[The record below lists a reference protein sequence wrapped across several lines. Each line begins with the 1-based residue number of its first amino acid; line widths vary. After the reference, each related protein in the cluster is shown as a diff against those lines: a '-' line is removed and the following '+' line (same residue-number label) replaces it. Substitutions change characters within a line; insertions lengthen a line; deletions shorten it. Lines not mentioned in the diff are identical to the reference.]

1 MVQHEIPDRR
11 AAIMEHW
18 YTLYTKPNA
27 EAQVARTLIARG
39 LAAFLPLLPSRPG
52 ERLRPLFPAYL
63 FVRCD
68 LTAVGIDNL
77 QWIPGLR
84 RILSFGGR
92 PAVVPD
98 EAIALIERGLAEIEA
113 AGGLPL
119 HAFKP
124 GDEVVIDQGPLA
136 GLRGIFQGP
145 AGPAARVRI
154 LVRFLGETNRAE
166 VPVEALRHAGDEGF
180 AQRRRRGTRGH
191 GRPIRYA
198 G

>member
-1 MVQHEIPDRR
+1 
-11 AAIMEHW
+11 MEKW

-27 EAQVARTLIARG
+27 EALVARTLSARG
-39 LAAFLPLLPSRPG
+39 LTAFLPLLPSRPG

-68 LTAVGIDNL
+68 LAVVEIQNL

-98 EAIALIERGLAEIEA
+98 EAIALIERGLAEIET
-113 AGGLPL
+113 AGGLPR

-124 GDEVVIDQGPLA
+124 GDTVVIDQGPLA
-136 GLRGIFQGP
+136 GLRGVFQGP
-145 AGPAARVRI
+145 IGPAERVHI

-166 VPVEALRHAGDEGF
+166 VPVDALRRASDDELD
-180 AQRRRRGTRGH
+180 AQRRRGTRGR
-191 GRPIRYA
+191 GRHIHYK